1 MNFIEKIFLGKPDHL
16 IHLQFQKFSRGVFT
30 NRALITAKKSG
41 NKYTISTSAE
51 FGNELVIEVARKL
64 GEKRT
69 MVTGGIIST
78 VNLKEIPQYAHILAN
93 ATVKQ
98 FQGVKNYSINA
109 ELSGKE
115 VVQIVEA
122 FPKAF
127 FGLSFKTDDTELKI
141 KAKAPKSAKPKNKDE
156 EKPKADFCKL
166 VTTDE
171 NLGKGFV
178 FEKHN
183 FSKAS
188 IVHTFVIDSIEVP
201 EHLKKSTD
209 FQLVRE
215 ESKRKGKIIRDA
227 EIDDEKLKKEINF
240 EA

>member
-1 MNFIEKIFLGKPDHL
+1 MNFIEKIFLGKSDSL
-16 IHLQFQKFSRGVFT
+16 VHLQFQKFSRGIFS
-30 NRALITAKKSG
+30 NKAPINAKKSG
-41 NKYTISTSAE
+41 NKYTISTGAE

-64 GEKRT
+64 GEKKAK
-69 MVTGGIIST
+69 VSGGIIST
-78 VNLKEIPQYAHILAN
+78 VNLKDIPQYAHILAH

-98 FQGVKNYSINA
+98 FQGVKNYAINE

-115 VVQIVEA
+115 IVQMVEA

-127 FGLSFKTDDTELKI
+127 FGLSFQTEDTQLKI

-166 VTTDE
+166 ITTDE
-171 NLGKGFV
+171 SLAKGFV

-183 FSKAS
+183 FTRAD
-188 IVHTFVIDSIEVP
+188 IVHTFVIESIEVP

-209 FQLVRE
+209 FLLVRE

-227 EIDDEKLKKEINF
+227 EIDGEKSKKEMAF